1 MALSYLIDTDVT
13 VDRLIARH
21 LEARG
26 GLERI
31 LAIKTL
37 RQRGTVKMPGAE
49 VHISGERKRAD
60 LLLVQYT
67 VAGRSGIEGWD
78 GKAAWEFNPFKGMT
92 EPQYVTGAPS
102 EALQRGAEFDGPLVN
117 HQEKG
122 HTIEYIGTEKVGDRD
137 TYHLKIT
144 RNDGNV
150 IYYYLDIE
158 TMLTIRTRSVRPI
171 HGGDAAETI
180 TDFSDYREV
189 AGVLFPFCSHELARD
204 GEHNETFHWQS
215 IEANIPLSDFLFK
228 IPK

>member
-1 MALSYLIDTDVT
+1 MGSEVT
-13 VDRLIARH
+13 ADQLIARH
-21 LEARG
+21 LQARG

-49 VHISGERKRAD
+49 VHISGERKRPD
-60 LLLVQYT
+60 LLLIQYT

-78 GKAAWEFNPFKGMT
+78 GRAAWEFNPFKGMA

-117 HQEKG
+117 HREKG
-122 HTIEYIGTEKVGDRD
+122 HIIDYVGTQKVAGRD
-137 TYHLKIT
+137 TYNLKIT

-150 IYYYLDIE
+150 IYYYLDME

-171 HGGDAAETI
+171 HGGDAAETV
-180 TDFSDYREV
+180 TDFGDYREV
-189 AGVLFPFCSHELARD
+189 AGVLFPFRSHELAKD
-204 GEHNETFHWQS
+204 GEHNEVFQWDV
-215 IEANIPLSDFLFK
+215 IEANVPLSDSLFR